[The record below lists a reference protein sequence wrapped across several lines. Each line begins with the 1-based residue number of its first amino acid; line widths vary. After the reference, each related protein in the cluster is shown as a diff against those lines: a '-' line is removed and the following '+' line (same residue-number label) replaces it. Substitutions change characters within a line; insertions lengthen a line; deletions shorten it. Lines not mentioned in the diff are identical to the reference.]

1 MSGQPLQKVGDAK
14 KFRDVYMATLQLQA
28 DINKK
33 NFDANAL
40 YKRTGVVPT
49 EILDYRSTSEKLAD
63 LLNLKIMLRSKL
75 RQIADSRNAEDIAH
89 NLSSDQLVF
98 VSQRINAIIKDLKPK
113 YKFGIPAEIFMAY
126 IGQEMK
132 KEEYNV
138 LKENSLTTDGINEA
152 TDDPPDVTEEQLREY
167 EEAERFAPPELSEA
181 GATDVSTKSTRE
193 ADTYDLTI
201 PLPPIPLQG
210 EKERRQD
217 YLNKM
222 FGPAG
227 FFTKFG
233 TGGKGQKAGASILDL
248 IKIVK
253 AYEKAGAIETMP
265 KRTKI
270 PLLEA
275 LFNNWD
281 DIERLYE
288 LKGEG
293 GAGEVGGA
301 EGEGLRKIKGKGV
314 DYTKGIEPL
323 QKYAPLGQYYINQQ
337 KLKDDIITCCR
348 ADGRN
353 VGEWRARRVSLPLA
367 NLVRKLVN
375 KGKPTFDDLNEL
387 NDEDK
392 HTLAEFI
399 RKAKLDLDIPNSK
412 IDREDLNQFEIMKG
426 QIMAG
431 NDSTE
436 LIKKFK
442 LLIVKLCNDGRLPKG
457 QGKGILL
464 DLASL
469 GY

>member
-33 NFDANAL
+33 NYDANAL

-75 RQIADSRNAEDIAH
+75 RQIADARNAEDIAH
-89 NLSSDQLVF
+89 TLSSDQLVF
-98 VSQRINAIIKDLKPK
+98 VSQRIDAIIKDLKPK
-113 YKFGIPAEIFMAY
+113 YKFGIPTDIFMAY
-126 IGQEMK
+126 VGQEMK
-132 KEEYNV
+132 KAEYDV
-138 LKENSLTTDGINEA
+138 LKANSLTTDGINEA
-152 TDDPPDVTEEQLREY
+152 TDDPPELDYSEV
-167 EEAERFAPPELSEA
+167 ERFSPSALSEA
-181 GATDVSTKSTRE
+181 GLTDVSTKSTRE
-193 ADTYDLTI
+193 ADTYNLTI
-201 PLPPIPLQG
+201 PLPPVPLQDDR
-210 EKERRQD
+210 ERRQD

-233 TGGKGQKAGASILDL
+233 TGGKGQKAGGSILDL
-248 IKIVK
+248 IKIVR
-253 AYEKAGAIETMP
+253 AYQRAGAIETMP
-265 KRTKI
+265 KTTKI
-270 PLLEA
+270 PLMEA

-288 LKGEG
+288 IKAEG

-301 EGEGLRKIKGKGV
+301 EGEGLRRKIKGRGV

-353 VGEWRARRVSLPLA
+353 VGEWKARRVSLPLA

-387 NDEDK
+387 NEEDK

-399 RKAKLDLDIPNSK
+399 RRAKLDLDIPNSK

-426 QIMAG
+426 QLLSG
-431 NDSTE
+431 NDSKE
-436 LIKKFK
+436 MIKQFK
-442 LLIVKLCNDGRLPKG
+442 LLIVKLCNQGRLPKG
-457 QGKGILL
+457 QGKELL
-464 DLASL
+464 MDLATL

>member
-28 DINKK
+28 DINRK

-75 RQIADSRNAEDIAH
+75 RQIADARNAEDIAH

-98 VSQRINAIIKDLKPK
+98 VSQRIDAIIKDLKPK
-113 YKFGIPAEIFMAY
+113 YKFGIPTDIFMAY
-126 IGQEMK
+126 VGQEMK
-132 KEEYNV
+132 KAEYDV
-138 LKENSLTTDGINEA
+138 LKVNSLTTDGINEA
-152 TDDPPDVTEEQLREY
+152 TDEPPTDEQLKYYDAVED
-167 EEAERFAPPELSEA
+167 FAPEPSEA

-210 EKERRQD
+210 EKEKRQA

-222 FGPAG
+222 FGPSG

-233 TGGKGQKAGASILDL
+233 TGGKGQKAGGSILDL

-253 AYEKAGAIETMP
+253 TYVNAGAIENMP
-265 KRTKI
+265 NTKKI
-270 PLLEA
+270 PLMEA
-275 LFNNWD
+275 LVENWD

-288 LKGEG
+288 LKAEG

-301 EGEGLRKIKGKGV
+301 EGEGLRRKIKGRGV

-353 VGEWRARRVSLPLA
+353 VGEWKARRVSLPLA

-387 NDEDK
+387 NEEDK

-399 RKAKLDLDIPNSK
+399 RRAKLDLDIPNSK